1 MTPELPIV
9 DGYELPAEVRTL
21 LKPGEPA
28 TDRAGRV
35 HFLPRYFYQVA
46 DWDLARATK
55 LTPYFTLAEVMAVD
69 CREARGLLRVFPH
82 YVPCAVSILARYLTE
97 FRQRV
102 AAPVAIAVNG
112 GYRSPSHAF
121 SAGASPHLWG
131 TAVNIF
137 RVGDTYLDSQ
147 RAIERF
153 STVAREIGQEVFTKP
168 FGSGQ
173 GETDDHL
180 HFDLGYVHWIPR
192 DATELVSENQPV
204 LTLTPET

>member
-1 MTPELPIV
+1 MTSVLPIV
-9 DGYELPAEVRTL
+9 DGCELAAEVRAL

-28 TDRAGRV
+28 RDRERRA
-35 HFLPRYFYQVA
+35 HLLPRYYYRVA

-55 LTPYFTLAEVMAVD
+55 LTPFFTLAELMAVD

-102 AAPVAIAVNG
+102 GAPVAIAVNG

-121 SAGASPHLWG
+121 SAGASPHMWG
-131 TAVNIF
+131 TAANIY

-147 RAIERF
+147 RSIEKYSAI
-153 STVAREIGQEVFTKP
+153 AREIGQEVFTKP
-168 FGSGQ
+168 YGSGQ

-180 HFDLGYVHWIPR
+180 HLDLGYIRWTPR
-192 DATELVSENQPV
+192 DANELPTEDPPAAN
-204 LTLTPET
+204 LTSKS